1 MHQIDPI
8 KRERATA
15 VLVHFCHTKSRFQE
29 KKIFWALPWENLRL
43 LMWPKNSNSSY
54 FGQNSEMQNCQ
65 DYTDPTVL
73 GSDGSVFTVML
84 EGTHR
89 NYVTIGLE
97 GILAVTTMSFTLMA
111 VCCFLLPMIF
121 INKIVRLNYIEVKIQ
136 LFGG

>member
-43 LMWPKNSNSSY
+43 LMWPKNPISSY

-65 DYTDPTVL
+65 DYTDPTVPAAEESKL
-73 GSDGSVFTVML
+73 HKA
-84 EGTHR
+84 E
-89 NYVTIGLE
+89 IGGNEDNLWIW
-97 GILAVTTMSFTLMA
+97 GYQ
-111 VCCFLLPMIF
+111 
-121 INKIVRLNYIEVKIQ
+121 RQ
-136 LFGG
+136 D

>member
-65 DYTDPTVL
+65 DYTDPTVYCHI
-73 GSDGSVFTVML
+73 SDVYCQYLFSDSIQNIIMSVNSLYFS
-84 EGTHR
+84 E
-89 NYVTIGLE
+89 
-97 GILAVTTMSFTLMA
+97 S
-111 VCCFLLPMIF
+111 
-121 INKIVRLNYIEVKIQ
+121 
-136 LFGG
+136 

>member
-65 DYTDPTVL
+65 DYTDPTVPEEY
-73 GSDGSVFTVML
+73 TPPY
-84 EGTHR
+84 E
-89 NYVTIGLE
+89 
-97 GILAVTTMSFTLMA
+97 
-111 VCCFLLPMIF
+111 IF
-121 INKIVRLNYIEVKIQ
+121 SIYFIEE
-136 LFGG
+136 

>member
-54 FGQNSEMQNCQ
+54 FGQNSVMQNCQ
-65 DYTDPTVL
+65 DYTDPTVTT
-73 GSDGSVFTVML
+73 SAAVNFTFFFK
-84 EGTHR
+84 
-89 NYVTIGLE
+89 
-97 GILAVTTMSFTLMA
+97 A
-111 VCCFLLPMIF
+111 LLRA
-121 INKIVRLNYIEVKIQ
+121 NQEYIQWDQCSPGNSASHYCDQSMMKLDFWPHE
-136 LFGG
+136 

>member
-43 LMWPKNSNSSY
+43 LMWPKNPISSY

-65 DYTDPTVL
+65 DYTDPTVPK
-73 GSDGSVFTVML
+73 
-84 EGTHR
+84 
-89 NYVTIGLE
+89 
-97 GILAVTTMSFTLMA
+97 MSCSWT
-111 VCCFLLPMIF
+111 
-121 INKIVRLNYIEVKIQ
+121 KIVEKIFLPVFHIHPTYFLNFHTPIVHQ
-136 LFGG
+136 LHFVVLK

>member
-43 LMWPKNSNSSY
+43 LMWPKNPISSY

-65 DYTDPTVL
+65 DYTDPTVVKNIQEL
-73 GSDGSVFTVML
+73 MISLIYSEWLADGCK
-84 EGTHR
+84 E
-89 NYVTIGLE
+89 E
-97 GILAVTTMSFTLMA
+97 
-111 VCCFLLPMIF
+111 
-121 INKIVRLNYIEVKIQ
+121 
-136 LFGG
+136 

>member
-65 DYTDPTVL
+65 DYTDPTVPME
-73 GSDGSVFTVML
+73 SR
-84 EGTHR
+84 R
-89 NYVTIGLE
+89 NSTPDFGAAAFCTIK
-97 GILAVTTMSFTLMA
+97 IDDFMA
-111 VCCFLLPMIF
+111 S
-121 INKIVRLNYIEVKIQ
+121 
-136 LFGG
+136 